1 MEDLYKN
8 YLFSKGFLVSDSK
21 ESHEP
26 EDIFNSLIG
35 LGNLFGIIITKQAN
49 LADVNMIHT
58 AEECLGGTHVS
69 EPFYR
74 GFPGSVLQLTRD
86 QLIIDQLYSYFI
98 TYGMNDFEGEGT
110 RSIFEDQIKRDVL
123 KEKTDPKYFEILTE
137 QQALEKLASY
147 VDDLLLS
154 TRPLNATQYNLV
166 KTWVNRNMDL
176 NAKPDKVASKNTAIK
191 LLVDTRLWLFAEK
204 FLTLPDTIK
213 VVEELLNTRYP
224 DQKINKLNL
233 TNKDRKFVK
242 CLIFVLTRK
251 ATENQMRECLEKRKI
266 WKGLLHHIHLNPRNP
281 RAPRNKAEETF
292 VKMIF
297 DDSQRSCLSSIEYY
311 ISTGK
316 IRQACDVLKT
326 AKGATAVLRN
336 MNYLLSRCKTDE
348 DKDYVI
354 ENAFESNS
362 PIVLIQQLYNY
373 YNYDTGNKDCRTFK
387 FTKNNL
393 FVVHKETVEENLR
406 RKSYI
411 TVKDKEKIA
420 LKIENRLQDVLK
432 NRLGKVYIDPDM
444 VNIAVPIQE
453 TTGNLGYGVLTRGSR
468 IPLDSRIIRLFTYWE
483 KVNDIDLSVMGIDSK
498 GNLIEFSW
506 RTFYNNQNDAI
517 CFSGDQTR
525 GYEGGS
531 EYIDVNLDKFK
542 ERYPNVK
549 YLVVCDNVYSG
560 TPFNSCMCTA
570 GYMLREKVG
579 SGEVFEPKT
588 VKSSFLVQGDTTFSY
603 LFAIDIDANDFVWL
617 NVNKDSNTTVAG
629 TTDFDF
635 LISYI
640 ESVNV
645 FNLYKLFTYLATEV
659 VDNIEDAD
667 VIVTDKALK
676 GFGDCQTIIRSND
689 VEKIMKLIN

>member
-8 YLFSKGFLVSDSK
+8 YLFSKGFLVSDPK
-21 ESHEP
+21 GSHEP
-26 EDIFNSLIG
+26 QDVFSSLIG
-35 LGNLFGIIITKQAN
+35 LGKLFGIVVTKQAN
-49 LADVNMIHT
+49 LADVGMIHT
-58 AEECLGGTHVS
+58 AEECLGGIHIA

-74 GFPGSVLQLTRD
+74 GFPGSVLKLTRD

-98 TYGMNDFEGEGT
+98 TYGMDDFEGEGT

-123 KEKTDPKYFEILTE
+123 NEKTDPKYFEILTE
-137 QQALEKLASY
+137 EQAFEKLDIY

-154 TRPLNATQYNLV
+154 TRPLNTTQYNLV

-176 NAKPDKVASKNTAIK
+176 NRKPFNIASKNTAIK
-191 LLVDTRLWLFAEK
+191 LLVDTRLWLFAER

-233 TNKDRKFVK
+233 TNKDRKFVN

-292 VKMIF
+292 VKMVF
-297 DDSQRSCLSSIEYY
+297 DDRQRSCLSSIEYY

-316 IRQACDVLKT
+316 IHQACDVLKT

-354 ENAFESNS
+354 ESAFESNS

-373 YNYDTGNKDCRTFK
+373 YNYDTDNKDCRTFK

-393 FVVHKETVEENLR
+393 FVVHKETVEENSR

-411 TVKDKEKIA
+411 TAKDKEKIA

-444 VNIAVPIQE
+444 ANIAVPIQE
-453 TTGNLGYGVLTRGSR
+453 TTGNSGYGVLTRGSR
-468 IPLDSRIIRLFTYWE
+468 IPLDSRIVRLFTYWE
-483 KVNDIDLSVMGIDSK
+483 KVNDIDLSAIAIMNDGKVT
-498 GNLIEFSW
+498 EFSW
-506 RTFYNNQNDAI
+506 RTFASIQNNII

-525 GYEGGS
+525 GYNGGS
-531 EYIDVNLDKFK
+531 EYIDVDVDNFK
-542 ERYPNVK
+542 AYYPDAK
-549 YLVVCDNVYSG
+549 YLIVCDNVFSG
-560 TPFNSCMCTA
+560 VPFDSCECAA
-570 GYMLREKVG
+570 GYMVRQEVN

-588 VKSSFLVQGDTTFSY
+588 VKTLFSVKGNSTFSY
-603 LFAIDIDANDFVWL
+603 LFAIDLDTKEMVWL
-617 NVNKDSNTTVAG
+617 NVMRDNNETVAG
-629 TTDFDF
+629 TTDLKF
-635 LISYI
+635 LIPYI
-640 ESVNV
+640 ESVNAL
-645 FNLYKLFTYLATEV
+645 NLYKLFTYLATEV
-659 VDNIEDAD
+659 VDNMGDAD
-667 VIVTDKALK
+667 VIVTDKALA
-676 GFGDCQTIIRSND
+676 GFGSWQTIIHSSD
-689 VEKIMKLIN
+689 TEAIMKLMQ